1 MGANYVDKYMLTRYR
16 EGQAAKDITAFAGD
30 LQAVDEMNALSVE
43 LTFSVLTA
51 PWDGYVEK
59 NVVQPGDTLTAI
71 AQMFG
76 TTVAALTERN
86 GLADPSVIYVG
97 QILYYR

>member
-1 MGANYVDKYMLTRYR
+1 MYKRQANAY
-16 EGQAAKDITAFAGD
+16 
-30 LQAVDEMNALSVE
+30 
-43 LTFSVLTA
+43 
-51 PWDGYVEK
+51 
-59 NVVQPGDTLTAI
+59 VVQPGDTLTAI